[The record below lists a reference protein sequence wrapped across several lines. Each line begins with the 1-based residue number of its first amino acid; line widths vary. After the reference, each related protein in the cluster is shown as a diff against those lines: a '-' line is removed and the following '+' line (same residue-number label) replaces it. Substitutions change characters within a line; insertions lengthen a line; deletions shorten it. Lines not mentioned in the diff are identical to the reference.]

1 MRTLHTVIFVLLLSM
16 SSMGQTQRPR
26 PQLPTF
32 FPQEDFITN
41 RPSNTPTSLP
51 GQEYRIGKDDLVEV
65 AVFEI
70 PDLAVTSRV
79 TASGTISMPLLGPV
93 EVIGHTPQEVER
105 SIEEALKQKYINDPH
120 VTAFVREYASQ
131 PVSVIGA
138 VKLPGIYQI
147 KGQKSLFDML
157 AMAQGLDLNAGN
169 SIQVIRARTAE
180 SGSDQQEARS
190 TEAVSVS
197 IEDLFE
203 NGKTEL
209 NVPIYAGDTINVLRA
224 GSIFVAGEVMHPNEF
239 VLRNGKNV
247 TLSQAIALA
256 NGFTKDA
263 KRAEC
268 TVIRY
273 HRDGSKEEIR
283 ADAAKILR
291 GQAAD
296 VAMLPNDILF
306 VPANKVKPSVMR
318 ALDSTITVV
327 MGRIIYAGL

>member
-1 MRTLHTVIFVLLLSM
+1 MLLVSTFSWAQAQRLRLPVLL
-16 SSMGQTQRPR
+16 
-26 PQLPTF
+26 
-32 FPQEDFITN
+32 PQEDFIPN
-41 RPSNTPTSLP
+41 RPSNTPTSLA

-65 AVFEI
+65 AVFEV
-70 PDLAVTSRV
+70 PDLAATSRV
-79 TASGTISMPLLGPV
+79 TASGVISMPLLGPV
-93 EVIGHTPQEVER
+93 EVIAHTPQEVER

-120 VTAFVREYASQ
+120 VTVFVREYASQ
-131 PVSVIGA
+131 PVSVLGA

-147 KGQKSLFDML
+147 KGQKSLYDML
-157 AMAQGLDLNAGN
+157 AMAQGLDTNAGN
-169 SIQVIRARTAE
+169 SIQVIRAKKTEA
-180 SGSDQQEARS
+180 GSEQQEAQPGES
-190 TEAVSVS
+190 VSVS

-209 NVPIYAGDTINVLRA
+209 NVPIFAGDTINVLRA
-224 GSIFVAGEVMHPNEF
+224 GSVFVVGEVMRPNEF

-247 TLSQAIALA
+247 TLSQAVALA

-263 KRAEC
+263 KKAEC

-273 HRDGSKEEIR
+273 HRDGRKEEIR

-306 VPANKVKPSVMR
+306 VPANKLKPTVMR
-318 ALDSTITVV
+318 ALDSTITVA
-327 MGRIIYAGL
+327 MGRIIYSGL

>member
-1 MRTLHTVIFVLLLSM
+1 MLLVSTF
-16 SSMGQTQRPR
+16 SWAQAQRPR
-26 PQLPTF
+26 LPVPL
-32 FPQEDFITN
+32 PQEDFIPN
-41 RPSNTPTSLP
+41 RPSNTPTTSA
-51 GQEYRIGKDDLVEV
+51 GKEYRIGKDDLVEV

-70 PDLAVTSRV
+70 PDLAATNRV
-79 TASGTISMPLLGPV
+79 TASGVISMPLLGPV

-120 VTAFVREYASQ
+120 VTVFVREYASQ

-147 KGQKSLFDML
+147 KGQKSLYDML

-169 SIQVIRARTAE
+169 SIQVIRAKKTEAE
-180 SGSDQQEARS
+180 SDQQETQP
-190 TEAVSVS
+190 TEAISVS

-209 NVPIYAGDTINVLRA
+209 NVPIFAGDTINVLRA
-224 GSIFVAGEVMHPNEF
+224 GSVFVVGEVMHPNEF

-263 KRAEC
+263 KKAEC
-268 TVIRY
+268 IVIRY
-273 HRDGSKEEIR
+273 HRDGSKEEIH
-283 ADAAKILR
+283 ADGAKILR

-306 VPANKVKPSVMR
+306 IPANKIKPLAMR
-318 ALDSTITVV
+318 VLDSTITVA
-327 MGRIIYAGL
+327 MGRVIYSGL